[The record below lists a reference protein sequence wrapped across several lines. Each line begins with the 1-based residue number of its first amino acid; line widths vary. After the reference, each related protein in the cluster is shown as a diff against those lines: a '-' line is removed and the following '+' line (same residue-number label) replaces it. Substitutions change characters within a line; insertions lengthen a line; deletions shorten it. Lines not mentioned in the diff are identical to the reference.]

1 MKSTTA
7 SLLFILAIIAALF
20 GTPAHAATAPYVAAE
35 VELAEPEEEELGP
48 TATVASA
55 SSSSSFLKKKREL
68 QGGSSSSSSSDT
80 SSMSL
85 MSYGDGPGAVPVSI
99 YVEVLR
105 LRYPRTYTMLYGP
118 RPVAWRITFCRP
130 PSHLYLSKYISSNSL
145 FLCSYVFLRL
155 PLVLFHEVLH
165 RH

>member
-20 GTPAHAATAPYVAAE
+20 GTPAATAASVAAE
-35 VELAEPEEEELGP
+35 VEPAEPENELGP
-48 TATVASA
+48 TAAVA

-68 QGGSSSSSSSDT
+68 QSGSSSSSSSDT

-85 MSYGDGPGAVPVSI
+85 MSYGPGPVPVSI
-99 YVEVLR
+99 YAELLR

-118 RPVAWRITFCRP
+118 RPSMTNYFLLSAAFPFVSQNIFLLTL
-130 PSHLYLSKYISSNSL
+130 SLLMLLYLFYA
-145 FLCSYVFLRL
+145 FL
-155 PLVLFHEVLH
+155 
-165 RH
+165 